1 MIKVELIF
9 VQNKVLKCGCLR
21 QCWMSVMEDNNEHVG
36 LLLWLSICIWRR
48 RRKLRRKEQ

>member
-21 QCWMSVMEDNNEHVG
+21 QCLMSVLEDNNEYMG
-36 LLLWLSICIWRR
+36 LLLWLSIDI
-48 RRKLRRKEQ
+48 LPG